1 MNDLIKLSKSHFQ
14 AVVEKRIDEILDFY
28 VDSPK
33 LLVFVEG
40 PRWVTLSFEKVS
52 KGWRDFV
59 DSAISVKSC
68 EWAESLESHVFTD
81 SGMVAGIVEMKV
93 EINSEVKT
101 IRFRG
106 TFVFQKDHDGK
117 WRVIHEHFSQPAE
130 NPYGIGD
137 WLTLSNQN

>member
-1 MNDLIKLSKSHFQ
+1 MTDLIELSKKHFA
-14 AVVEKRIDEILDFY
+14 AVAKKRIDDILNFY
-28 VDSPK
+28 ADSPD

-40 PRWVTLSFEKVS
+40 PRWATLSFERVS

-68 EWAESLESHVFTD
+68 EWVETLESKTFTD
-81 SGMVAGIVEMKV
+81 SGFVAGIVEMKV
-93 EINSEVKT
+93 EINGKLKT

-106 TFVFQKDHDGK
+106 TFVFQKEKDGN

-137 WLTLSNQN
+137 WLKKD

>member
-1 MNDLIKLSKSHFQ
+1 MIDLIELSKKHFA
-14 AVVEKRIDEILDFY
+14 AVQEKRIDDILNFY
-28 VDSPK
+28 ADSPD

-40 PRWVTLSFEKVS
+40 PRWTTLSFEKVS

-59 DSAISVKSC
+59 DSPITVKSC
-68 EWAESLESHVFTD
+68 EWIEQLESKQFAD
-81 SGMVAGIVEMKV
+81 SGFVAGIVEMKV
-93 EINSEVKT
+93 EINDELKT

-106 TFVFQKDHDGK
+106 TFNFQKEADGN

-137 WLTLSNQN
+137 WLKKD

>member
-1 MNDLIKLSKSHFQ
+1 MTDLIELSKKHFA
-14 AVVEKRIDEILDFY
+14 AVAEKKIDQILGFY
-28 VDSPK
+28 ADSQD

-40 PRWVTLSFEKVS
+40 PRWATISFEKVA
-52 KGWRDFV
+52 KGWRDFC

-68 EWAESLESHVFTD
+68 EWIENLESKVFTD
-81 SGMVAGIVEMKV
+81 SGFVAGIVEMKV
-93 EINSEVKT
+93 EINGELKT

-106 TFVFQKDHDGK
+106 TFNFQKEADGN

-137 WLTLSNQN
+137 WLKKD